1 MTIREAKA
9 VHYHRAWIAAALLLG
24 AGVTGVARADAE
36 RTREGANTEIG
47 LQPGD
52 VINVVNRTSIES
64 VEALRQAIQPLQ
76 PGDPVVIQ
84 VERQGRLT
92 YLAFEIE

>member
-1 MTIREAKA
+1 MDVSEKLRGIIPPLRIGSG
-9 VHYHRAWIAAALLLG
+9 VVVAA
-24 AGVTGVARADAE
+24 
-36 RTREGANTEIG
+36 RTREGANAEIG

-52 VINVVNRTSIES
+52 VIHTVNRTPIES
-64 VEALRQAIQPLQ
+64 VEALRQAIQALQ
-76 PGDPVVIQ
+76 PGNPVVLQ